1 MLKFIFYAGEACY
14 FWLRICFSSLKEIQ
28 RESLG
33 WGEKRQAVCW
43 TCCFPVEL
51 EMQTELCSQ
60 VLKSIV
66 LPRGYA
72 SFVLII
78 LEVVKAWL
86 CVLASSWKVMKEI

>member
-1 MLKFIFYAGEACY
+1 
-14 FWLRICFSSLKEIQ
+14 
-28 RESLG
+28 
-33 WGEKRQAVCW
+33 
-43 TCCFPVEL
+43 
-51 EMQTELCSQ
+51 MQTELCSQ